1 MSASPLPVH
10 RAIASPCAPSIIS
23 LPFTSHVLLD
33 DDEVGA
39 GVVLE
44 LDVAAA
50 LVHPV
55 LNVYRYVSLASRC
68 ASSIISLPFTF
79 HVLLD

>member
-1 MSASPLPVH
+1 MVHPVY
-10 RAIASPCAPSIIS
+10 RYVSLASPCASSIIS